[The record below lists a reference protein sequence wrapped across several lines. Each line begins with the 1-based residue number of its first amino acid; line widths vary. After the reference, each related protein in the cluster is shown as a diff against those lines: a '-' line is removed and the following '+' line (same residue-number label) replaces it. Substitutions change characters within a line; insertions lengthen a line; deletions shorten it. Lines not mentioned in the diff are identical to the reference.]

1 MDTTTIPSH
10 YDVLQISPNAAQVV
24 ITKVYRLLA
33 AFYHPD
39 NKQTGNEDKFK
50 QVLKSYEVLSDPAR
64 RSRYDLELSGVT
76 GKSVRP
82 SAQSGSKSS
91 PPLNQEAL
99 GSRSATF
106 EAALRGMEDQI
117 SEREIRKLI
126 LYALYDVRR
135 NNPNNPELSLL
146 VLAELLSCAVHDLDF
161 STWYL
166 KEKGLIKVSESADF
180 SITIAG
186 VDHVE
191 KEYLEPESKRYPLS
205 LPPPRN

>member
-1 MDTTTIPSH
+1 MDTSANPNH
-10 YDVLQISPNAAQVV
+10 YDVLQINPNAEQVV

-39 NKQTGNEDKFK
+39 NKQTGDEEKFK
-50 QVLKSYEVLSDPAR
+50 QVLKSYEVLSDPAK
-64 RSRYDLELSGVT
+64 RSRYNLELSGSA
-76 GKSVRP
+76 GKVAGP
-82 SAQSGSKSS
+82 SAQNRFKGASAPNSE
-91 PPLNQEAL
+91 PL

-106 EAALRGMEDQI
+106 ESALRGIEEQI

-126 LYALYDVRR
+126 LFALYDVRR
-135 NNPNNPELSLL
+135 NTPNNPELSLL
-146 VLAELLSCAVHDLDF
+146 VLAELLSCAVRDLEF

-166 KEKGLIKVSESADF
+166 KEKGLIKVSESADY

-191 KEYLEPESKRYPLS
+191 KEYLDLEGTKYPLS
-205 LPPPRN
+205 LPAPRN

>member
-1 MDTTTIPSH
+1 MNTSANPSH
-10 YDVLQISPNAAQVV
+10 YDVLQISPNAEQVV

-39 NKQTGNEDKFK
+39 NKQTGNEEKFK
-50 QVLKSYEVLSDPAR
+50 QVLKSYEVLSDPAK
-64 RSRYDLELSGVT
+64 RSRYNLELSGST
-76 GKSVRP
+76 GKSARP
-82 SAQSGSKSS
+82 STQNSSKLAPASNLE
-91 PPLNQEAL
+91 PL

-126 LYALYDVRR
+126 LFALYDVRR
-135 NNPNNPELSLL
+135 NTPNIPELSLL
-146 VLAELLSCAVHDLDF
+146 VLAELLSCAVHDLEF

-166 KEKGLIKVSESADF
+166 KEKGLIKVSESADY

-191 KEYLEPESKRYPLS
+191 KEYLEPEGRKYPLS
-205 LPPPRN
+205 LPAPRN